1 MLKKKFDEDLEIFW
15 VEPVTTVSEVV
26 AETEKKF
33 EPLQNDQLKAL
44 MLQVEQLSKKARV
57 PLHPAFEEALK
68 TRSAIIEEHLEKKS
82 QAEPD

>member
-1 MLKKKFDEDLEIFW
+1 MKKKFDENLGIFW
-15 VEPVTTVSEVV
+15 VDATTVHSEVV

-44 MLQVEQLSKKARV
+44 MLQVEQLCKKARV

-68 TRSAIIEEHLEKKS
+68 QRSAIIEEHLEKKA

>member
-1 MLKKKFDEDLEIFW
+1 MRKKFDEELGIFW
-15 VEPVTTVSEVV
+15 VDSATTVSEVV
-26 AETEKKF
+26 AKTEKKF

-44 MLQVEQLSKKARV
+44 MLQVEQLCKKARV

-68 TRSAIIEEHLEKKS
+68 QRSAIIEEHLEKKA